1 MVRSSYLLLLALLM
15 GTLVQGQNITRP
27 NIQGPSGLE
36 VNSFTGNLFFQR
48 TDLYLPGPG
57 MPIDL
62 SFSYNSY
69 RDSLDWGYGAGW
81 TFSYHYRYYP
91 DTAGS
96 PNLIVER
103 PDGRRDLYTFN
114 GSGYDAPTG
123 IFDTWT
129 ETSPGEYVLESKFG
143 VQMFFEDPSHQ
154 RITRMREPNGN
165 ELTFSYTGEELT
177 QIDHSSGR
185 SVTLNWQNGH
195 LSQIVDANV
204 TPQRQWLLIYEQDS
218 LLRFAVNPQFKALEY
233 VYNPNGL
240 ITNVIDRNGS
250 PTYIVY
256 DGGNR
261 VKRIKSCD
269 AELGITYATPQ
280 NKTYVVERGSAG
292 EHLTRYTFDS
302 LGNVLEKQGNCCGLN
317 TSYGYDSDLNISNA
331 EDGNGNQ
338 TGYGYDAEG
347 NVLAMVDP
355 LGGTRNFTYEPTYNN
370 LTQLT
375 DKNGH
380 STSFTYDAQGNLT
393 QIDRPLG
400 IMEQYAY
407 NGNGQV
413 SSYTDG
419 NSETTSFSYN
429 ATGDLTQIN
438 YPIGSESFTYDG
450 AGNLT
455 GMTNPN
461 GFSMTMEYDVLDRL
475 TRIVDP
481 LGHDQTFEYD
491 DEDNLTKVVD
501 ENGYG
506 TDYLYDGLDRLIGVD
521 DSAGVTMYEYDGP
534 GNLTRMTDANGH
546 VSTFSYNGDNLLV
559 EETDPEGNTTR
570 YTYDSNRNLI
580 QKVDPNGQTTTY
592 TYDALNRL
600 TGRSYPG
607 NSESFAYDAEGNLV
621 SASNNAVTMLFTYD
635 ALNRLTSKTLTNW
648 GKSISYSYDDAGN
661 RTAMLDPDG
670 GTTQYQYDGNNRLT
684 QLTDPAGN
692 TTSFTYD
699 AAGRMTQQ
707 TNGNGTYVQYYY
719 DDADRVDSV
728 VHRDAGGSVL
738 LRFGYTYD
746 ARGNRLSMTDL
757 SGTHQY
763 SYDGSYRLDSV
774 SYPGGDFEYFL
785 YDATGNRTQLV
796 KNGIG
801 TQYTYDDADRLQA
814 AGSAT
819 FTFDNNG
826 NLTSRTDSTG
836 LTTYSYDGQ
845 DRLTQVTLP
854 SGATVSYTYDP
865 FGNRLTRT
873 DTSGAT
879 VRYFLDG
886 ANPLMEMNTGGQTLA
901 RYTSGLSMDSWL
913 SMTRNG
919 QTYFYHQDA
928 LGSVKALTDGSQSVA
943 ASYDYEAFGSLRSQT
958 GAVENPF
965 TYTGREWDAEVGL
978 YYYRTRYYDAEVGR
992 FTKKD
997 GYLGTIEQPASLNR
1011 YVYVEGNP
1019 IKFSD
1024 PQGAVKM
1031 DPELSRLLDELSN
1044 IRKKILQ
1051 GLNNIYRLVK
1061 AIYSLVDFTKE
1072 LFWGS
1077 NASWLGTNYCGP
1089 ASDEFQGNYLLPVK
1103 SPVDSYCRDHDWAY
1117 EQEGAAGALDA
1128 FFNFCNQNVVLA
1140 DKILAER
1147 SLSDAANGID
1157 YVRGSLVGGLF
1168 GIIYTYKD
1176 YLYHSTWGRLFCSNG
1191 NQGSGGDSG
1200 NGDSWNIPIIAAF
1213 DPNEIIGPAGYD
1225 SAQWVSINDTLNYT
1239 ILYEND
1245 PDFAT
1250 AAAQIVE
1257 IYLPL
1262 DSNVNP
1268 LSLRLKDFGFGDF
1281 TFTTPAGVG
1290 FYQTRLD
1297 DPELIDSL
1305 GVIVDVSAG
1314 LDFAN
1319 NRAFWRFE
1327 SLDPNTLLPPTDAT
1341 LGFLPVNDSIRRLGE
1356 GYARFTIVPNPAAQ
1370 TGDTIYE
1377 QAEIIFDDNPSIFTN
1392 THFNTIDA
1400 VPPTLELAPVA
1411 GLVQDS
1417 FELDLTF
1424 FDDSTASGMPA
1435 SGTESYDLFLSID
1448 GQPIITLALGVT
1460 QDTLIRFEGQQNKEH
1475 CVYALARDNVVN
1487 VQPYTT
1493 TPLTCFLVR
1502 DTAFVNPLFP
1512 NGGEQF
1518 CVGDSILVTW
1528 EKKNVELVT
1537 LEYSLDNGSNYLPLA
1552 DSLPAADTSYLWE
1565 VPLGFPVSDSM
1576 LVRAIATLEDSII
1589 GQSDSIF
1596 SIGKTDAPLLTVADT
1611 AICAGDSLTLAA
1623 TQSYASYLWSDGSI
1637 SPTLISDTAGAF
1649 ALQVAG
1655 ANGCVSPFSDT
1666 VDLAINPLP
1675 AQPTIAASDS
1685 LAFCAD
1691 DSVSLSGPAGF
1702 SYQWST
1708 GDTSQSISVAT
1719 AGSFTLTV
1727 IDSNACVSPVSA
1739 AVSTTVNP
1747 LPAQPTVQASGPLA
1761 FCADDSVTLSAP
1773 SGFAYLWSTGDSS
1786 ADLTVSST
1794 GDYLVSVIDGN
1805 GCVSPAS
1812 DSVSVLVN
1820 PLPAQPVITASDSL
1834 TFCQGDSVILSGPA
1848 GFVYQWSNSD
1858 TTQNILVSNSET
1870 FTLAVIDGNGC
1881 VSPLSDSVEV
1891 VVNPLPAQPTVQ
1903 ASGPLEFC
1911 AGDSVTLSGPA
1922 GFTYAWS
1929 NGASGQSITVDS
1941 SDTYSLTVSD
1951 GNGCASPISAA
1962 TQVTVNPLPVQP
1974 LITASD
1980 TTAFCAGGDVTLSAP
1995 SGFDYLWSNGETT
2008 ANILVDSSGTFT
2020 VQVIDSNNCISPL
2033 SPSVAVTVNP
2043 LPAQP
2048 TIAAS
2053 DSLVFCADDSVSLS
2067 GPAGFSYLW
2076 STGATS
2082 QSITVDTAGS
2092 FTLTV
2097 IDSNACVS
2105 PVSVAVST
2113 TVNPLPAQPT
2123 ITPSGP
2129 LAFCADDSVTLSA
2142 PSGFAYQWN
2151 TGDSTA
2157 DLTVSSTGDYL
2168 VSVIDG
2174 NGCVSPASDSVSV
2187 LVNPLPAQPSIVAS
2201 GDTAFCQ
2208 GDSVS
2213 LSGPAGFDYLWS
2225 TGDTSQTITVDSIGN
2240 FALTVTDSNGCVSP
2254 LSAAQGTFVNP
2265 LPAAPSI
2272 APDGPLTFCAD
2283 DSVGL
2288 SGPAGFSYQ
2297 WSTGDTTQS
2306 IVVNTAGSY
2315 TLAVTDSNGC
2325 VSPDA
2330 APVAVSVN
2338 PLPAQPLV
2346 TPTGSTQFC
2355 QGGSVGL
2362 SGPAGFAYL
2371 WSTND
2376 TAQSIVV
2383 STAGSYTLT
2392 VFDSLGCG
2400 SPASAPITVQV
2411 DTLPTQPVIDLPN
2424 AGVICAGDT
2433 TLLSGPAGY
2442 SYLWS
2447 SGQTTQ
2453 SIAVDSAGNFSLI
2466 VFDSNGCESPAADTV
2481 STTVNPLPAT
2491 PLVSADGPTEFC
2503 ADDSVTLSATP
2514 AFAYQWSNGDST
2526 QDIVV
2531 AQSGAYV
2538 VAALDS
2544 FGCQSPASDSLLVQ
2558 VNPLP
2563 PAPVIAPGDTT
2574 LCEGDSVVLTASGIG
2589 DFVWSNGA
2597 TTPSLTVD
2605 SSSLWT
2611 VVVTDSLGCESP
2623 SSAQAEVQ
2631 VRVIPSQPGILPLSN
2646 DSLYATVFA
2655 DRYAWYLNGMLLPD
2669 STRTIQ
2675 AQQSGTYTV
2684 VAFNG
2689 PCASET
2695 SEPQNVIVTEVT
2707 KPFVGGTVRIFPNPS
2722 PGIFVIDGAILNTAE
2737 VRVRLFDNAGKEL
2750 NAYQVSTPGGILH
2763 EEVDMR
2769 QQPEG
2774 TYFVVLEAEGE
2785 RIVQRVIMVR

>member
-1 MVRSSYLLLLALLM
+1 MVRSSYLLLLACLM
-15 GTLVQGQNITRP
+15 GTLLVQGQNITRP

-129 ETSPGEYVLESKFG
+129 ETAPGEYLLESKYG
-143 VQMFFEDPSHQ
+143 VQMLFEDASHQ

-185 SVTLNWQNGH
+185 SVSFNWQNGH
-195 LSQIVDANV
+195 LFQIIDANV
-204 TPQRQWLLIYEQDS
+204 SPQRQWLFIYEQDS

-233 VYNPNGL
+233 VYNPNGV

-256 DGGNR
+256 DGGGR

-269 AELGITYATPQ
+269 AELSITYATPQ
-280 NKTYVVERGSAG
+280 NKTFVVERGSAG

-317 TSYGYDSDLNISNA
+317 TTYGYDNDLNISTA

-347 NVLAMVDP
+347 NVLTMADA
-355 LGGTRNFTYEPTYNN
+355 LGGIRNFTYEPTYNN

-375 DKNGH
+375 DKNGN
-380 STSFTYDAQGNLT
+380 SSSFTYDAQGNLT
-393 QIDRPLG
+393 QIDRPQG
-400 IMEQYAY
+400 ITEQYAY

-429 ATGDLTQIN
+429 ATGDLTQIT

-461 GFSMTMEYDVLDRL
+461 GFSMSMEYDVLDRL

-506 TDYLYDGLDRLIGVD
+506 TDYIYDGLDRLIGVD
-521 DSAGVTMYEYDGP
+521 DSAGLTMYEYDGP

-592 TYDALNRL
+592 IYDALNRL

-607 NSESFAYDAEGNLV
+607 NSESFAYDPEGNLV

-648 GKSISYSYDDAGN
+648 GKSISYSYDAAGN

-728 VHRDAGGSVL
+728 VHRDAGGAVL

-757 SGTHQY
+757 SGTHSY

-774 SYPGGDFEYFL
+774 SYPGGDSEYFL

-814 AGSAT
+814 AGSAS

-826 NLTSRTDSTG
+826 NLTSRSDSTG
-836 LTTYSYDGQ
+836 TTTYSYDGQ

-873 DTSGAT
+873 DTSGVI

-901 RYTSGLSMDSWL
+901 RYTSGLTMDSWL

-965 TYTGREWDAEVGL
+965 TYTGREWDDEAGL
-978 YYYRTRYYDAEVGR
+978 YYYRTRYYDAGVGR

-997 GYLGTIEQPASLNR
+997 GYLGTVEQPASLNR

-1051 GLNNIYRLVK
+1051 GLNNIYRLAK

-1089 ASDEFQGNYLLPVK
+1089 ASDEFKGNYLLPVK

-1176 YLYHSTWGRLFCSNG
+1176 YLYHSTWGRLVCSNG
-1191 NQGSGGDSG
+1191 NQGSGGNSG
-1200 NGDSWNIPIIAAF
+1200 DENSWEVLIIAAV

-1262 DSNVNP
+1262 DSNLNP

-1281 TFTTPAGVG
+1281 NFTTPAGVG

-1297 DPELIDSL
+1297 DQALIDSL

-1356 GYARFTIVPNPAAQ
+1356 GYVRFTVVPNPAAQ

-1400 VPPTLELAPVA
+1400 LPPTLELAPVA

-1424 FDDSTASGMPA
+1424 YDDSTASGMPA
-1435 SGTESYDLFLSID
+1435 SGTESYDLYLSID

-1460 QDTLIRFEGQQNKEH
+1460 QDTVIRFLGQQNKEH
-1475 CVYALARDNVVN
+1475 CVYALARDHVVN
-1487 VQPYTT
+1487 IQAYTT

-1502 DTAFVNPLFP
+1502 DTAFVEPLFP

-1528 EKKNVELVT
+1528 EKKNVELVS
-1537 LEYSLDNGSNYLPLA
+1537 LEYSLNNGGTYLPLA
-1552 DSLPAADTSYLWE
+1552 DSLPAADTSYFWE
-1565 VPLGFPVSDSM
+1565 VPLGFPASDSV
-1576 LVRAIATLEDSII
+1576 LIRAIATLEDSIV

-1596 SIGKTDAPLLTVADT
+1596 SIGKTDAPLLTVGDT

-1623 TQSYASYLWSDGSI
+1623 TQSYANYLWSNGAV
-1637 SPTLISDTAGAF
+1637 SPSLVSDTAGTF
-1649 ALQVAG
+1649 ALQVVG
-1655 ANGCVSPFSDT
+1655 TNGCVSPFSDT
-1666 VDLAINPLP
+1666 TTLTINPLP
-1675 AQPTIAASDS
+1675 APPTIAASDS
-1685 LAFCAD
+1685 LTFCAD
-1691 DSVSLSGPAGF
+1691 DSVILSGPAGF
-1702 SYQWST
+1702 SYLWST
-1708 GDTSQSISVAT
+1708 GDTSQSITVDT
-1719 AGSFTLTV
+1719 AGSFALTV
-1727 IDSNACVSPVSA
+1727 IDSNACVSPLSA

-1747 LPAQPTVQASGPLA
+1747 LPAQPTVQASGPLT

-1773 SGFAYLWSTGDSS
+1773 SGFAYLWNT
-1786 ADLTVSST
+1786 
-1794 GDYLVSVIDGN
+1794 
-1805 GCVSPAS
+1805 
-1812 DSVSVLVN
+1812 
-1820 PLPAQPVITASDSL
+1820 
-1834 TFCQGDSVILSGPA
+1834 
-1848 GFVYQWSNSD
+1848 SD
-1858 TTQNILVSNSET
+1858 T
-1870 FTLAVIDGNGC
+1870 
-1881 VSPLSDSVEV
+1881 
-1891 VVNPLPAQPTVQ
+1891 
-1903 ASGPLEFC
+1903 
-1911 AGDSVTLSGPA
+1911 
-1922 GFTYAWS
+1922 
-1929 NGASGQSITVDS
+1929 
-1941 SDTYSLTVSD
+1941 
-1951 GNGCASPISAA
+1951 
-1962 TQVTVNPLPVQP
+1962 
-1974 LITASD
+1974 
-1980 TTAFCAGGDVTLSAP
+1980 
-1995 SGFDYLWSNGETT
+1995 
-2008 ANILVDSSGTFT
+2008 
-2020 VQVIDSNNCISPL
+2020 
-2033 SPSVAVTVNP
+2033 
-2043 LPAQP
+2043 
-2048 TIAAS
+2048 
-2053 DSLVFCADDSVSLS
+2053 
-2067 GPAGFSYLW
+2067 
-2076 STGATS
+2076 
-2082 QSITVDTAGS
+2082 
-2092 FTLTV
+2092 
-2097 IDSNACVS
+2097 
-2105 PVSVAVST
+2105 
-2113 TVNPLPAQPT
+2113 
-2123 ITPSGP
+2123 
-2129 LAFCADDSVTLSA
+2129 
-2142 PSGFAYQWN
+2142 
-2151 TGDSTA
+2151 TA
-2157 DLTVSSTGDYL
+2157 DLTVSSTGDYF
-2168 VSVIDG
+2168 VAVIDG
-2174 NGCVSPASDSVSV
+2174 NGCASPASDSVAV
-2187 LVNPLPAQPSIVAS
+2187 QVNPLPTQPSIVAN

-2213 LSGPAGFDYLWS
+2213 LSGPAGFSYLWT
-2225 TGDTSQTITVDSIGN
+2225 TGDTSQSITVDSAGS

-2254 LSAAQGTFVNP
+2254 LSETQATLVNP
-2265 LPAAPSI
+2265 LPAAPTI
-2272 APDGPLTFCAD
+2272 TPDGPLAFCAD

-2288 SGPAGFSYQ
+2288 SGPAGFSYL
-2297 WSTGDTTQS
+2297 WSTGETTQS
-2306 IVVNTAGSY
+2306 IFADTAGSY
-2315 TLAVTDSNGC
+2315 TLAVIDSNGC

-2330 APVAVSVN
+2330 TPVAVIVN

-2355 QGGSVGL
+2355 QGDSVGL
-2362 SGPAGFAYL
+2362 SGPAGFDYL
-2371 WSTND
+2371 WSSND
-2376 TAQSIVV
+2376 TTQSILV
-2383 STAGSYTLT
+2383 STTGSYTLT

-2400 SPASAPITVQV
+2400 SPASAPINVQV
-2411 DTLPTQPVIDLPN
+2411 DSLPAAPSIDLPN
-2424 AGVICAGDT
+2424 DGLICAGDT
-2433 TLLSGPAGY
+2433 TLLSGPAGF

-2447 SGQTTQ
+2447 TGQTTQ
-2453 SIAVDSAGNFSLI
+2453 SIAVDSAGSFSLI

-2481 STTVNPLPAT
+2481 RTTVNPLPAA
-2491 PLVSADGPTEFC
+2491 PIISANGPTAFC

-2531 AQSGAYV
+2531 TQSGAYV
-2538 VAALDS
+2538 ATALDS
-2544 FGCQSPASDSLLVQ
+2544 FGCASPASDSILVQ

-2563 PAPVIAPGDTT
+2563 LQPVITPGDTT
-2574 LCEGDSVVLTASGIG
+2574 ICEGDSVTLSASGSG
-2589 DFVWSNGA
+2589 DFLWSNGDI
-2597 TTPSLTVD
+2597 TDSLTVD

-2611 VVVTDSLGCESP
+2611 VSVTDSLGCISP
-2623 SSAQAEVQ
+2623 TSLPAEV
-2631 VRVIPSQPGILPLSN
+2631 RVDTIPVQPSILPLAN
-2646 DSLYATVFA
+2646 DTLFCTVFG
-2655 DRYAWYLNGMLLPD
+2655 DEYQWYINGILLPD
-2669 STRTIQ
+2669 STRRII
-2675 AQQSGTYTV
+2675 ALQSGIYTV
-2684 VAFNG
+2684 VVFNG
-2689 PCASET
+2689 NCSSEV
-2695 SEPQNVIVTEVT
+2695 SEEVQMTVTEIT
-2707 KPFVGGTVRIFPNPS
+2707 KPFAGGIVRVFPNPN
-2722 PGIFVIDGAILNTAE
+2722 PGVFVIDGAILNTSK
-2737 VRVRLFDNAGKEL
+2737 VLVRLFNNLGQEI
-2750 NAYQVSTPGGILH
+2750 QVFQAFAPGGVLR

-2769 QQPEG
+2769 RQPEG
-2774 TYFVVLEAEGE
+2774 TYFVVLEADGE
-2785 RIVQRVIMVR
+2785 RMVQRVIVVK